1 MIISS
6 DCLTEMESDIISKI
20 NLNDLSTIQYD
31 VLKELGNIGAGN
43 ATTALAQLINK
54 KVQIGV
60 PQVRLLEFNE
70 ISSVIGSEENVM
82 AGILIMLSGEINGMM
97 MFLMYPEVARS
108 MINVLMCDNS
118 DSTDFNDIEISAVME
133 VGNIIAGAYLRS
145 LSELTGLTIDVSVP
159 MLQIDMAGAIL
170 SVPAI
175 EFSKIGD
182 KVLLIETEF
191 DDEND
196 KKDTI
201 TGYYILVPELDS
213 YEKILES
220 LGV

>member
-1 MIISS
+1 
-6 DCLTEMESDIISKI
+6 
-20 NLNDLSTIQYD
+20 
-31 VLKELGNIGAGN
+31 
-43 ATTALAQLINK
+43 
-54 KVQIGV
+54 
-60 PQVRLLEFNE
+60 
-70 ISSVIGSEENVM
+70 M

>member
-1 MIISS
+1 M
-6 DCLTEMESDIISKI
+6 SKI

-108 MINVLMCDNS
+108 MFNVLMCDNS

>member
-1 MIISS
+1 M
-6 DCLTEMESDIISKI
+6 SKI
-20 NLNDLSTIQYD
+20 DLNDLSVIQYD

-43 ATTALAQLINK
+43 ATTALAQLVNK
-54 KVQIGV
+54 RMDIGV
-60 PQVRLLEFNE
+60 PQVKLLDFSE

-82 AGILIMLSGEINGMM
+82 VGILIMLSGDINGMM
-97 MFLMYPEVARS
+97 MFLMHPEVARN
-108 MINVLMCDNS
+108 MINVLMCDTS
-118 DSTDFNDIEISAVME
+118 DSTDFNEIEVSAVME
-133 VGNIIAGAYLRS
+133 VGNIISGAYLRS
-145 LSELTGLTIDVSVP
+145 LSELTGLSIDVSVP

-191 DDEND
+191 DDERKNEN
-196 KKDTI
+196 TI

>member
-1 MIISS
+1 M
-6 DCLTEMESDIISKI
+6 SKI

-145 LSELTGLTIDVSVP
+145 LSELTGLTIDGSAP

>member
-1 MIISS
+1 M
-6 DCLTEMESDIISKI
+6 SKI
-20 NLNDLSTIQYD
+20 NLNDLNTIQYD

>member
-1 MIISS
+1 M
-6 DCLTEMESDIISKI
+6 SKI

>member
-1 MIISS
+1 M
-6 DCLTEMESDIISKI
+6 SKI

-43 ATTALAQLINK
+43 ATTAVAQLINK

>member
-1 MIISS
+1 M
-6 DCLTEMESDIISKI
+6 SKI

-54 KVQIGV
+54 RVQIGV
-60 PQVRLLEFNE
+60 PQVRLLEFHE

>member
-1 MIISS
+1 M
-6 DCLTEMESDIISKI
+6 SKI

-175 EFSKIGD
+175 EFSKSGD

>member
-1 MIISS
+1 M
-6 DCLTEMESDIISKI
+6 SKI

-54 KVQIGV
+54 RVQIGV
-60 PQVRLLEFNE
+60 PQVRLLEFHE

-145 LSELTGLTIDVSVP
+145 LSELTGMTIDVSVP

>member
-1 MIISS
+1 M
-6 DCLTEMESDIISKI
+6 SKI
-20 NLNDLSTIQYD
+20 DLNDLSSMQYD

-43 ATTALAQLINK
+43 ASTALSQLINER
-54 KVQIGV
+54 VNIGV
-60 PQVRLLEFNE
+60 PQVKLLDFNE
-70 ISSVIGSEENVM
+70 ISTIIGSEESVM
-82 AGILIMLSGEINGMM
+82 VGILIMLSEEINGMM
-97 MFLMYPEVARS
+97 MFLMYPEVARR
-108 MINVLMCDNS
+108 IVNVLMGGNTT
-118 DSTDFNDIEISAVME
+118 STQFDEIEISAVSE
-133 VGNIIAGAYLRS
+133 IGNIIAGAYLSS
-145 LSELTGLTIDVSVP
+145 LSDMTGLTIDVSVP
-159 MLQIDMAGAIL
+159 MLQIDMVGAIL

-191 DDEND
+191 DAEKK
-196 KKDTI
+196 KKDAI

>member
-1 MIISS
+1 M
-6 DCLTEMESDIISKI
+6 SKI

-97 MFLMYPEVARS
+97 MFLMYQEVARS

>member
-1 MIISS
+1 M
-6 DCLTEMESDIISKI
+6 SKI

-54 KVQIGV
+54 RVQIGV

>member
-1 MIISS
+1 M
-6 DCLTEMESDIISKI
+6 SKI

-54 KVQIGV
+54 RVQIGV

-159 MLQIDMAGAIL
+159 MLEYHFAPFKIIWAIL
-170 SVPAI
+170 
-175 EFSKIGD
+175 
-182 KVLLIETEF
+182 L
-191 DDEND
+191 
-196 KKDTI
+196 
-201 TGYYILVPELDS
+201 
-213 YEKILES
+213 
-220 LGV
+220 

>member
-1 MIISS
+1 
-6 DCLTEMESDIISKI
+6 
-20 NLNDLSTIQYD
+20 
-31 VLKELGNIGAGN
+31 
-43 ATTALAQLINK
+43 
-54 KVQIGV
+54 
-60 PQVRLLEFNE
+60 
-70 ISSVIGSEENVM
+70 
-82 AGILIMLSGEINGMM
+82 
-97 MFLMYPEVARS
+97 
-108 MINVLMCDNS
+108 
-118 DSTDFNDIEISAVME
+118 
-133 VGNIIAGAYLRS
+133 
-145 LSELTGLTIDVSVP
+145 